1 MRALKY
7 LSVEVSNLLWALLEP
22 NIVQF
27 GENDYLGALKL
38 LEGSGN
44 RDTHDFLE
52 LSLNLLRAVRN
63 PP

>member
-1 MRALKY
+1 M
-7 LSVEVSNLLWALLEP
+7 SNLLLALLEP
-22 NIVQF
+22 NGVQSV
-27 GENDYLGALKL
+27 EDDYLGALEP

-52 LSLNLLRAVRN
+52 LSLNLLRAVQN